1 MQRHCY
7 YYMDG
12 IRSRITCSV
21 QSDSQQQIT
30 SVKQLSHIYYNESL
44 ENKPPKNCFS
54 FLFIFCSLFCCLVQ
68 REKQFC
74 FFFTCT
80 LVVTTHKN
88 RHTWIEILM
97 WIKCDSTESL
107 WYVNQFFCR
116 RQIAGVLLITRSTHL
131 NSYALRKIIR
141 SESRRERR
149 NIYSVFNIQHES
161 VMFCAWFTNG
171 EYTNEKF
178 GVENVMRLFEL
189 FVFIHSFND
198 LFRLLSIEL
207 T

>member
-1 MQRHCY
+1 MNRLK
-7 YYMDG
+7 
-12 IRSRITCSV
+12 INRPKIVSR
-21 QSDSQQQIT
+21 
-30 SVKQLSHIYYNESL
+30 
-44 ENKPPKNCFS
+44 F
-54 FLFIFCSLFCCLVQ
+54 FLFFVHFFVVWFNVKNNFAL
-68 REKQFC
+68 
-74 FFFTCT
+74 FFTCT

-171 EYTNEKF
+171 KYTNEKF
-178 GVENVMRLFEL
+178 GVENVMRLFTIWTIC
-189 FVFIHSFND
+189 VHSFVQRFIPTFINRVNID
-198 LFRLLSIEL
+198 MIG
-207 T
+207 TAAH